1 MTIALL
7 TIFHERYELTEIY
20 LRYYEWLQGLI
31 YERLGHHL
39 WLCGVI
45 TEGDSRMKGLLNS
58 MNSWHWKTA
67 PNRPLAAKWNSG
79 MTLILDPD
87 TAAMLYIGSDDF
99 VDFAYMEHM
108 FELLPGGS
116 DVILIND
123 CHFFDT
129 KTHKCIYNVFTKVGA
144 GRIISRAAL
153 DKVEWIPFR
162 SKWEA
167 TDAAMDKR
175 FRDIEIL
182 SGEKTKFTW
191 EYVSTR
197 ETAIT
202 LLDVKTSQNNMTF
215 EQMLGRPHT
224 VMQAEK
230 FLHDRFPSIAEDL
243 LALTP

>member
-20 LRYYEWLQGLI
+20 LRYYKWLQGLI
-31 YERLGHHL
+31 YERLGHRL
-39 WLCGVI
+39 MLYGVI
-45 TEGDSRMKGLLNS
+45 TEDDDRMIDLVRDTNC
-58 MNSWHWKTA
+58 WIWKTA

-79 MTLILDPD
+79 MSMLKNHHTHD
-87 TAAMLYIGSDDF
+87 TDAMLYIGSDDF
-99 VDFAYMEHM
+99 VDFAYMDHM

-153 DKVEWIPFR
+153 EKVEWIPFR
-162 SKWEA
+162 SQWEA

-182 SGEKTKFTW
+182 I
-191 EYVSTR
+191 R
-197 ETAIT
+197 
-202 LLDVKTSQNNMTF
+202 
-215 EQMLGRPHT
+215 
-224 VMQAEK
+224 
-230 FLHDRFPSIAEDL
+230 
-243 LALTP
+243 